1 MTLTNDAKAVIA
13 LTTRLGSRQRPSLS
27 AQRWH
32 RFAGALRDSGHT
44 PADVFDSSVNLKD
57 VPGLDRE
64 EVETV
69 ELLVSDG
76 AAAMLE
82 ADELSRKGIWAITV
96 VDDAYPTQ
104 LSDRLK
110 SNAPPVIFGVGN
122 QSLLTRGGIG
132 IVGSRDVGEKA
143 ASAAKEM
150 ASEAVDLGRT
160 VVSGGARGVDQLAM
174 NAAFMA
180 GGQVVGVLADS
191 LLSRI
196 RKPDVLRALDEGDV
210 CLITQQS
217 PSSGFTPASAM
228 SRNKLIYGLSE
239 LTVVVC
245 SDLESGGTWAG
256 ATEALKSS
264 NGIVVVWR
272 GEGEGPGNSELE
284 KLGAIRVVSAKD
296 LPGVLDRPTPE
307 PAEQLSLI
315 ERSV

>member
-13 LTTRLGSRQRPSLS
+13 LTTRLGSKQRPSLS
-27 AQRWH
+27 AQKWH
-32 RFAGALRDSGHT
+32 RFAGALREAGHS
-44 PADVFDSSVNLKD
+44 PSDVFDSSLDLKD
-57 VPGLDRE
+57 VPGLDRA

-69 ELLVSDG
+69 EQLLHDG
-76 AAAMLE
+76 SAVMLE
-82 ADELSRKGIWAITV
+82 ADELSRKGIWTITV
-96 VDDAYPTQ
+96 VDDAYPSQ

-122 QSLLTRGGIG
+122 QSLLTRGGVG
-132 IVGSRDVGEKA
+132 IVGSREIGDEAADV
-143 ASAAKEM
+143 AKEM
-150 ASEAVDLGRT
+150 ATEAVQLRRA
-160 VVSGGARGVDQLAM
+160 VVSGGARGIDQLAM

-196 RKPDVLRALDEGDV
+196 RKPDVLRALDQGDV

-217 PSSGFTPASAM
+217 PSSGFTPAAAM
-228 SRNKLIYGLSE
+228 SRNQLIYGLSE

-245 SDLESGGTWAG
+245 SDQGSGGTWAG
-256 ATEALKSS
+256 ATEALRGN

-284 KLGAIRVVSAKD
+284 KMGAIPIKTAKD
-296 LPGVLDRPTPE
+296 LEGIIDQPSPVL
-307 PAEQLSLI
+307 AEQLSLT
-315 ERSV
+315 ERSD